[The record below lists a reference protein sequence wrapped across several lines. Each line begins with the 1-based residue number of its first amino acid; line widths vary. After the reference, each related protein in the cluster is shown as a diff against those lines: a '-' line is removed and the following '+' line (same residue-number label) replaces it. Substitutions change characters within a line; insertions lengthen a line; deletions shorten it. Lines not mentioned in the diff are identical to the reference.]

1 MNNLNIS
8 RPKIYPLFMTKK
20 WTLMVLTA
28 FLLNPLNASYAGWS
42 FVSSDAL
49 GNNYYYDDS
58 KTVRETQSEQVS
70 TWLLTSYSQ
79 ALSGPNGEP
88 TLSVIQDISYFCRAG
103 YESYKQFYIGYY
115 AGSEGSGTSLG
126 AENTPNSPWERVIP
140 DTMSDVLFQ
149 FFCRPDQSSKGQSG
163 R

>member
-1 MNNLNIS
+1 
-8 RPKIYPLFMTKK
+8 MTKK
-20 WTLMVLTA
+20 WIALGLTVV
-28 FLLNPLNASYAGWS
+28 LLNPLNASYAGWIFIS
-42 FVSSDAL
+42 PDNL

-58 KTVRETQSEQVS
+58 RTVREVQSEQVS

-88 TLSVIQDISYFCRAG
+88 TLSVIQDLSYFCRAG

-115 AGSEGSGTSLG
+115 AGSGGSGTSLG

-149 FFCRPDQSSKGQSG
+149 FFCKPGPPIKDQSSK
-163 R
+163 